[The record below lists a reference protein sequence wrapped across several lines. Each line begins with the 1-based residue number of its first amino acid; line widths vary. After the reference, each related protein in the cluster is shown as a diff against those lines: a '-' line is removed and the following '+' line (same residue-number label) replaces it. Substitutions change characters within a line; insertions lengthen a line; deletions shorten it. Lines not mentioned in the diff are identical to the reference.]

1 MGSLAFV
8 PGDPHPALREALGRY
23 VGYAERADAPLA
35 RREVAGARCV
45 LIVGWGDPL
54 DIVNPVG
61 SDRGGRAASFTTGVF
76 DSYVDTTTTG
86 LAEGVQLTLDPLV
99 AGRLLGM
106 PVGELAN
113 RVVALDDAGC
123 PDLKELPERLAAAPD
138 WPSRFAVLDD
148 VLGRR
153 LADAAAPDP
162 AVSRVWSRLRE
173 SRGRVTVA
181 DLATDVGWSRR
192 HLSEVTRRELGLP
205 PKVVARLLRFAHAS
219 GQPARA
225 AADGWAAVAADCGYY
240 DQAHLI
246 RDFRAFTGTTPTAL
260 VPFVQAGDGGDGAG

>member
-8 PGDPHPALREALGRY
+8 PGDPHPALRESLGRY

-45 LIVGWGDPL
+45 LIVGWGEPL
-54 DIVNPVG
+54 DIAHPNGP
-61 SDRGGRAASFTTGVF
+61 DRAVHAASFTGGAS

-99 AGRLLGM
+99 AGQVLGL
-106 PVGELAN
+106 PIGELAN
-113 RVVALDDAGC
+113 RVVTLEDAVPALKD
-123 PDLKELPERLAAAPD
+123 LPERLGDAPD
-138 WPSRFAVLDD
+138 WPSRFAVLDE

-153 LADAAAPDP
+153 LAEAPAADR
-162 AVSRVWSRLRE
+162 AVRQVWSRLQA
-173 SRGRVTVA
+173 SRGSVTVE
-181 DLATDVGWSRR
+181 DLAADVGWSRR

-205 PKVVARLLRFAHAS
+205 PKVLARLLRFAHAS
-219 GQPARA
+219 NKRDRA
-225 AADGWAAVAADCGYY
+225 AVHGWAAVAAECGYY

-246 RDFRAFTGTTPTAL
+246 RDFRAFAGTTPTAL
-260 VPFVQAGDGGDGAG
+260 HPFVRATQAPDSAA